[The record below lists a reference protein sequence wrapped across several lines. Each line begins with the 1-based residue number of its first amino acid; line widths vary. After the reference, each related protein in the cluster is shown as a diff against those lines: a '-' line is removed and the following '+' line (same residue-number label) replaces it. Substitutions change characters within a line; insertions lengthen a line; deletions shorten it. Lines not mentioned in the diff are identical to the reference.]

1 MHQIGNSFTR
11 LEPAIDFSGVA
22 LQDDPTTP
30 CVLGD
35 PPARLAAVH
44 SPALVNA
51 WHAKLILC
59 LAEPTQTEQ
68 RKGHRRVQDL
78 GSAVFDFASDGTVQ
92 TYLWKFNENDLPA
105 LVLLPDTD
113 VIAQGGPYE
122 SLWMNGFKEG
132 ALRALQPH
140 HPGRADLCQDYVEWA
155 HSNLVS
161 RCW

>member
-30 CVLGD
+30 YVLGD

-44 SPALVNA
+44 SPALANA

-78 GSAVFDFASDGTVQ
+78 GSAVFDFASGGTVQ

-105 LVLLPDTD
+105 LVSPELRDSLMGKPPLT
-113 VIAQGGPYE
+113 AQGG
-122 SLWMNGFKEG
+122 SSEG
-132 ALRALQPH
+132 
-140 HPGRADLCQDYVEWA
+140 EF
-155 HSNLVS
+155 
-161 RCW
+161 

>member
-44 SPALVNA
+44 SPALANA

-105 LVLLPDTD
+105 LVSPELRDSLMGKPPLPRKA
-113 VIAQGGPYE
+113 AQVKVNFE
-122 SLWMNGFKEG
+122 
-132 ALRALQPH
+132 RQ
-140 HPGRADLCQDYVEWA
+140 V
-155 HSNLVS
+155 
-161 RCW
+161 